1 MEHKPWIL
9 DGNDDECKPITHP
22 PKKLPLLALEWVS
35 HMLWSQEGH
44 RPRLQLPSGCAS
56 NPLPGK
62 AFGARPNAGSPRLR
76 VGPNLFSSSDRFP
89 YASENAGVERATS
102 TPKHCAKRAPH
113 PRPLHLDV
121 PTPNPEAPS
130 IFVPKTVNFLRDQ
143 VGLRA
148 KEKRDLRDGTDC
160 A

>member
-1 MEHKPWIL
+1 MAL
-9 DGNDDECKPITHP
+9 LRSAYLITLAA
-22 PKKLPLLALEWVS
+22 KLIVPSCCLSLSDQTLTSELIQLVKYKTLLALEWVS

-89 YASENAGVERATS
+89 YASENAAVGRATS

-121 PTPNPEAPS
+121 PTPNPEAPNINLNPS
-130 IFVPKTVNFLRDQ
+130 SFYRIVR
-143 VGLRA
+143 
-148 KEKRDLRDGTDC
+148 EC
-160 A
+160 

>member
-1 MEHKPWIL
+1 
-9 DGNDDECKPITHP
+9 
-22 PKKLPLLALEWVS
+22 
-35 HMLWSQEGH
+35 MLWSQEGH

-76 VGPNLFSSSDRFP
+76 VGPNLFSSSDRFR
-89 YASENAGVERATS
+89 YASENAGVGRATS

-121 PTPNPEAPS
+121 PTPNPEAPLILLIEETWKS
-130 IFVPKTVNFLRDQ
+130 GTINQEAQSHFYFLRNNDICSARRFPCLMEPSTRLE
-143 VGLRA
+143 GS
-148 KEKRDLRDGTDC
+148 
-160 A
+160 